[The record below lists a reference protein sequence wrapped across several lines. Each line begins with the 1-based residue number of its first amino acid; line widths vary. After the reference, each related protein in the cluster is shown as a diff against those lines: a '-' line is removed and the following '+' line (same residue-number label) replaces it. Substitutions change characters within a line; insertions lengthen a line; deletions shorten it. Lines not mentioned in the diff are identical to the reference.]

1 MSDYLSYGMNFYNQ
15 NRCFAILKKGEDYI
29 AVPDQFNNLFAGGYS
44 ELCHDFQLQGF
55 VLHMTIWAVDTKSAI
70 EQSRAYD
77 ATEISKLNR
86 EIDELKKEIS
96 KLKELSVSSQSLDNL
111 NPYMV
116 LGFKTGTPPS
126 LEELKNRKKKLA
138 LALHPDRG
146 GSDFLMGLINSACRK
161 LNV

>member
-1 MSDYLSYGMNFYNQ
+1 MNDYLGHGMNFYNP

-29 AVPDQFNNLFAGGYS
+29 AIPDLYNNLLVGGYS

-55 VLHMTIWAVDTKSAI
+55 VLHTTIWAVDTKSAI

-77 ATEISKLNR
+77 ATETSKLNK
-86 EIDELKKEIS
+86 EIYELKKEINM
-96 KLKELSVSSQSLDNL
+96 LKELTANYQSVNNLD
-111 NPYMV
+111 PYMV
-116 LGFKTGTPPS
+116 LGFKTGTQPS
-126 LEELKNRKKKLA
+126 LEEVKNRKKKLA

-146 GSDFLMGLINSACRK
+146 GSDFLMGLINSACSK